1 MKEPKQLSGHFSY
14 GRLWRFTMP
23 TIGMMIFTSLYGMVD
38 GFFVSNFAGKTPFAA
53 INFAWPLISMLCI
66 FGFMLGTGGNA
77 IISRLLGQQEKA
89 KAQEIFS
96 MLVYI
101 ALGVGVVLAIIGV
114 IWIRPLLA
122 WLGASE
128 EMMPYCVTYSRI
140 LLIALPASFL
150 QYEFQSFLATAGKP
164 RLGLHFTLAAGIT
177 NMVLDALFIAGF
189 GWGITGAAVATVV
202 SVMVG
207 GIAPLVYFAMPNS
220 SLLRLRAFR
229 FDRKAFVDTC
239 VNGSSE
245 LLSTVSM
252 SLVSMLYN
260 YQLMRFIGLNGVA
273 AYGTLMYV
281 TYIFVSCF
289 VGYCVGVAPLIGYN
303 YGSENHGEMR
313 NLFRKSI
320 VLIGV
325 FSIVMTLAAELLA
338 APISNMYVGYDSEL
352 NALTVKAF
360 HIYSLSFLL
369 CGFNIFG
376 SALFTALGNGLVSAG
391 ISFFR
396 TMVCEV
402 IAVLVLPLVL
412 GIDGIWYA
420 IVVAETAALLLTV
433 SLVLRHRKRYHYL

>member
-1 MKEPKQLSGHFSY
+1 MKGPKQLSGHFSY
-14 GRLWRFTMP
+14 GRLWRFTLP

-38 GFFVSNFAGKTPFAA
+38 GFFVSNFAGKAPFAA
-53 INFAWPLISMLCI
+53 INFAWPLLSMLCI
-66 FGFMLGTGGNA
+66 FGFMLGSGGNA
-77 IISRLLGQQEKA
+77 IISRLLGQQDKA

-101 ALGVGVVLAIIGV
+101 ALGVGVVLAIAGV

-140 LLIALPASFL
+140 ILIALPASFL

-177 NMVLDALFIAGF
+177 NMVLDALFIAVF
-189 GWGITGAAVATVV
+189 HWGIAGAAAATVV

-220 SLLRLRAFR
+220 SLLRLRAFH
-229 FDRKAFVDTC
+229 FDRKAFVNTC
-239 VNGSSE
+239 INGSSE

-260 YQLMRFIGLNGVA
+260 YQLMRYIGLNGVA

-289 VGYCVGVAPLIGYN
+289 VGYSVGVAPLIGYN
-303 YGSENHGEMR
+303 YGSQNHGEMR
-313 NLFRKSI
+313 SLFLKSI
-320 VLIGV
+320 VMIGL
-325 FSIVMTLAAELLA
+325 FSVVMTLAAELLA
-338 APISNMYVGYDSEL
+338 GPIGELYMGYDSEL
-352 NALTVKAF
+352 KELTVKAF

-402 IAVLVLPLVL
+402 VAVLVLPLVA

-420 IVVAETAALLLTV
+420 IVVAESASLMLTGF
-433 SLVLRHRKRYHYL
+433 LVIRKRKQYRYM

>member
-1 MKEPKQLSGHFSY
+1 
-14 GRLWRFTMP
+14 
-23 TIGMMIFTSLYGMVD
+23 
-38 GFFVSNFAGKTPFAA
+38 
-53 INFAWPLISMLCI
+53 
-66 FGFMLGTGGNA
+66 
-77 IISRLLGQQEKA
+77 
-89 KAQEIFS
+89 
-96 MLVYI
+96 
-101 ALGVGVVLAIIGV
+101 
-114 IWIRPLLA
+114 
-122 WLGASE
+122 
-128 EMMPYCVTYSRI
+128 
-140 LLIALPASFL
+140 
-150 QYEFQSFLATAGKP
+150 
-164 RLGLHFTLAAGIT
+164 
-177 NMVLDALFIAGF
+177 MVLDALFIAVF
-189 GWGITGAAVATVV
+189 GWGIAGAAVATVV

-289 VGYCVGVAPLIGYN
+289 VGYSVGVAPLIGYN
-303 YGSENHGEMR
+303 YGSENHAEMQ
-313 NLFRKSI
+313 NLFRKSL

-325 FSIVMTLAAELLA
+325 FSVVMTLAAELLA
-338 APISNMYVGYDSEL
+338 GPISNLYVGYDSEL

-402 IAVLVLPLVL
+402 VAVLVLPLVL

-420 IVVAETAALLLTV
+420 IVVAETAALILTAF
-433 SLVLRHRKRYHYL
+433 LVVRKRKRYHYL